1 MHYSTKLKENTCLI
15 DLAGSMIMKNKFSNF
30 LENKIK
36 AELEKRNML
45 FKNLKKE
52 DISYRDTSEYATNKN
67 LNYLKKILVNPKYKK
82 SWDAIKVCISDLE
95 REIANEKI
103 SLDNKNK
110 NKPKVKKIKIKKD
123 VPNVVQTVVKGKP
136 IPYNDGLTPEVIAKN
151 WHKIRP
157 CDPNEIIEKKE
168 KKSNS
173 FFCAKFNGYY

>member
-1 MHYSTKLKENTCLI
+1 
-15 DLAGSMIMKNKFSNF
+15 MIIKNKFSNF
-30 LENKIK
+30 LEDKIK

-52 DISYRDTSEYATNKN
+52 DLSYKDTPEYINNKL
-67 LNYLKKILVNPKYKK
+67 LNYLKKILTNPKYKK
-82 SWDAIKVCISDLE
+82 SWDAIKTCISDLE
-95 REIANEKI
+95 KEIVNEKI
-103 SLDNKNK
+103 SLDNKNT
-110 NKPKVKKIKIKKD
+110 NKPKIKKIKIKKD
-123 VPNVVQTVVKGKP
+123 LPIVVQSVVKVKP

-168 KKSNS
+168 KKNNS